1 MPSYRCY
8 FLNLHSHIERV
19 EMIDADTDSDAG
31 KRAEAIF
38 REKGAGFAGFEVW
51 DRGRRLERQLN
62 DGPGQI
68 RRWRMKAE
76 EVRTAADGFGDG
88 SARQALRSSA
98 ETYEALANAAE
109 ARAAGRKDRET
120 EAG

>member
-19 EMIDADTDSDAG
+19 EMIDADTDADAA
-31 KRAEAIF
+31 KRAEEIF

-51 DRGRRLERQLN
+51 DRGRRLDRQLN
-62 DGPGQI
+62 DGPEQI

-76 EVRTAADGFGDG
+76 EIRTAADGFGDG
-88 SARQALRSSA
+88 SARQALRNSA

-109 ARAAGRKDRET
+109 ARAASRKDRET